1 MKNTDDTWQ
10 WINENGI
17 SFNAERVE
25 SLFDKWIKVVIRRS
39 IKDIVQFYIRQVANF
54 PVQPDDI
61 LINAATT
68 EMVSN
73 AELIEVRLYTAL
85 IYVSDEKLAK
95 ALQRLKPREKA
106 LIEMDFVFGYSDED
120 ISKYLH
126 IGKESV
132 YTFRYRILRKL
143 ELLMEGSRL

>member
-85 IYVSDEKLAK
+85 IYVGDEKLAK

-106 LIEMDFVFGYSDED
+106 LIEMDFVFGYTDED
-120 ISKYLH
+120 ISKYLQ
-126 IGKESV
+126 ISKESV

-143 ELLMEGSRL
+143 ELFMEGGKL